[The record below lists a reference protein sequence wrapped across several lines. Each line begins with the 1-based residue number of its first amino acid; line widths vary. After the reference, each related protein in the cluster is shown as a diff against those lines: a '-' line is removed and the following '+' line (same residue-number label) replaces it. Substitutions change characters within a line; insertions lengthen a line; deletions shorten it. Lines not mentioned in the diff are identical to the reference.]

1 MLLHDLRYSTR
12 SLARTPILTAAL
24 LATVAVGAGTHAT
37 VSAFLNGVF
46 AGNPAWSGNRAVVG
60 LHWRDDGGRF
70 VPAPR
75 ERYDALRGRA
85 ASFEA
90 LAAFH
95 ESHASVTVGER
106 QSWVSVVRATSNLW
120 DVLPLPGAATP
131 GSADAMPGVVIADRF
146 WRSALDSRPD
156 AVGAVIAID
165 GRSYRI
171 AAVAPESL
179 DGIYLG
185 RSIDVWVPQ
194 LPADGA
200 VDVIGRLRSG
210 RTVADAQREAAGA
223 GEAGPPP
230 VALAFRG
237 IEPDVQIKLDDLRR
251 LLAGAAVLV
260 FVTAAANVAGFLLS
274 RATRRSHETAARV
287 ALGATPSQLASQ
299 VAADSLV
306 ISLAGGLLGAL
317 VAYWTASALPALL
330 YTEDAARLQLAP
342 DVAQIVSTAGGYT
355 VVMMLCA
362 LAPLAQIRKVGAMTV
377 LRRGDGIAMPVGR
390 LRTALAVAQMGI
402 CVVLVIGAGL
412 VVQGF
417 REAVQTVR
425 AASLGQP
432 VIAVLEAAAR
442 YGRPDAGLAYFRQ
455 ARRTV
460 DQATGVGQ
468 TALVAT
474 LPGGRPAGLTFR
486 PEAAAGALIEA
497 AIRTQVPDGRELLA
511 LEIEEGR
518 PFTGGDG
525 PASCRVALVNRKMA
539 EVYFA
544 GDAVGRS
551 LRDGDGHRVD
561 IIGIAEPKVGGPGEK
576 DDKKDQKKG
585 EEEPAPTVYLFA
597 RQLPGE
603 GAGGT
608 SVQRYLLRANT
619 PLRPAVDLD
628 INIASSEYFSVVG
641 APIVAGAGFESAPQD
656 PCAVAVVNLEA
667 AQEYFG
673 GAAVGGALIEPD
685 GSRLEVVGVVDAGP
699 LRVMQRRAGPMV
711 YLPWGPR
718 YTPRMTVIA
727 VMPYVTPERLAD
739 ITGRVNGVAGAW
751 RPPVVSTLEEHMA
764 RTALGPERIAAVLV
778 GCSAVV
784 ALALGLLGV
793 YGVMS
798 DTVLQRKREIA
809 LRLALGARAGGI
821 VVGVLRHGLRIA
833 AVGGAAGL
841 AAGWIAVRL
850 VIYAHPDF
858 HAPALWMWLACP
870 AVLVGIVGIATI
882 APARWALAV
891 DPMTITREG

>member
-1 MLLHDLRYSTR
+1 MLLHDLRYSAR
-12 SLARTPILTAAL
+12 SLARTPVLTAAL

-46 AGNPAWSGNRAVVG
+46 AGNPAWSGNRGVVG

-75 ERYDALRGRA
+75 DRYEALRGRA
-85 ASFEA
+85 GSFEA

-95 ESHASVTVGER
+95 ESHASVKVGER
-106 QSWVSVVRATSNLW
+106 ESWVSVVRATSNLW
-120 DVLPLPGAATP
+120 DVLPLPGAPASRGTV
-131 GSADAMPGVVIADRF
+131 DAAPGVVIGDRF
-146 WRSALDSRPD
+146 WRSALDGRSD
-156 AVGAVIAID
+156 AVGAEIAID
-165 GRSYRI
+165 RRSYWI

-185 RSIDVWVPQ
+185 RSIDVWVPE
-194 LPADGA
+194 LPSDGA

-210 RTVADAQREAAGA
+210 RTIADSQREAAGA
-223 GEAGPPP
+223 GEPGPPP
-230 VALAFRG
+230 VALEFRG

-251 LLAGAAVLV
+251 LLAAAAVLV
-260 FVTAAANVAGFLLS
+260 FMTAAANVAGFLLS

-287 ALGATPSQLASQ
+287 ALGATPSRLALQ

-355 VVMMLCA
+355 AVMMFCA
-362 LAPLAQIRKVGAMTV
+362 LAPLAQIRRVGAMTV
-377 LRRGDGIAMPVGR
+377 LRRGDGIGMPVGR

-425 AASLGQP
+425 AAALGQP

-442 YGRPDAGLAYFRQ
+442 YGQPEAGLEYFRQ
-455 ARRTV
+455 AKRTV

-474 LPGGRPAGLTFR
+474 LPGGRPSGLALR
-486 PEAAAGALIEA
+486 PESAGAVKEA
-497 AIRTQVPDGRELLA
+497 AIRTKVPDGRELLA
-511 LEIEEGR
+511 LEIEKGR

-539 EVYFA
+539 DVYFA

-551 LRDGDGHRVD
+551 LHDAGGRRVD
-561 IIGIAEPKVGGPGEK
+561 IIGIAEPRSGDPG
-576 DDKKDQKKG
+576 KKG
-585 EEEPAPTVYLFA
+585 DTKAEDEADPTVYLFG
-597 RQLPGE
+597 RQLPDTA
-603 GAGGT
+603 AGGT
-608 SVQRYLLRANT
+608 TVQRYLLRANA

-628 INIASSEYFSVVG
+628 TNIASSEYFTVVG
-641 APIVAGAGFESAPQD
+641 APIVAGSGFPSSSGDA
-656 PCAVAVVNLEA
+656 CAVAVVNLEA

-718 YTPRMTVIA
+718 YAPRMTLIA

-751 RPPVVSTLEEHMA
+751 RPPVVSTLDEHMA

-778 GCSAVV
+778 GCSAAV

-821 VVGVLRHGLRIA
+821 VGGVLRHGLRIA
-833 AVGGAAGL
+833 AVGAAAGL

-870 AVLVGIVGIATI
+870 AVLLCIVCIATI